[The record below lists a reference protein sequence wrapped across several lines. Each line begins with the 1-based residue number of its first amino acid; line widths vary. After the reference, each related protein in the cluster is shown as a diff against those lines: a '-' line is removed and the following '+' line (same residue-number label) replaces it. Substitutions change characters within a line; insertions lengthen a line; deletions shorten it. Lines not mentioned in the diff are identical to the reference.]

1 MSGGQLVPVFIVG
14 IVMLAMVM
22 KARYRY
28 LGQHRGDSA
37 APADNAENRMLREEV
52 QQLKDRIKV
61 LERIT
66 VEKENS
72 LARQIEEL
80 RDH

>member
-1 MSGGQLVPVFIVG
+1 MSGGQLVPILIVA
-14 IVMLAMVM
+14 IVMFAMVM

-28 LGQHRGDSA
+28 LGQHRGDT
-37 APADNAENRMLREEV
+37 APADNSETRMLREEV

-61 LERIT
+61 LERIA
-66 VEKENS
+66 VEKEDT

-80 RDH
+80 RDR

>member
-1 MSGGQLVPVFIVG
+1 MSGGQLVPIFIVG

-28 LGQHRGDSA
+28 LGQHRGDAA

-66 VEKENS
+66 VDKENS
-72 LARQIEEL
+72 LSREIEDL
-80 RDH
+80 RDR